1 MQIQSLMVLYYR
13 LFSQKWVVPIPW
25 FIAGGFSDIARNLPR
40 NIPWLSLITFC
51 IPNEPR
57 KSCMDMCMV
66 EMQYLGLSWQ
76 FFSHISFRTYCC
88 FQDAVLAQPV
98 HGFAKHVLESFGLFM
113 IVLEYSV
120 ATIML
125 LFLIR
130 SRECYF
136 VNSAWPCETYSYIP
150 KKLCSDGHGNVGRL
164 NLAMCFGT
172 AWLNHGS
179 TCNLM

>member
-1 MQIQSLMVLYYR
+1 
-13 LFSQKWVVPIPW
+13 
-25 FIAGGFSDIARNLPR
+25 
-40 NIPWLSLITFC
+40 
-51 IPNEPR
+51 
-57 KSCMDMCMV
+57 MDMCMV

-76 FFSHISFRTYCC
+76 FFSHFSFRTYCR

-98 HGFAKHVLESFGLFM
+98 PGFAKHVLESFGLFM

-136 VNSAWPCETYSYIP
+136 VNSAWPCETYSYIFQR
-150 KKLCSDGHGNVGRL
+150 NFAVMVTAT
-164 NLAMCFGT
+164 LAD
-172 AWLNHGS
+172 
-179 TCNLM
+179 